1 MIIVLFRF
9 FFCFAY
15 FIVHS
20 IYHQNGVAF
29 FFSFKSVA
37 IFLYRLVVGNKNGND
52 SNRKIVTIQI
62 QKSLR
67 SKPDW
72 DKIRIIKKKKTKM
85 RYRRHKLYFL
95 MLLKKR
101 LHKNYSFISVL
112 TLKLYIKI
120 VSNMLIQTKFYIEMN
135 EVEGKEI

>member
-1 MIIVLFRF
+1 MIIALFRF
-9 FFCFAY
+9 FALHIPSSIL
-15 FIVHS
+15 FIIRIVLH
-20 IYHQNGVAF
+20 F

-37 IFLYRLVVGNKNGND
+37 IFLPLLVVSNKNGND

-85 RYRRHKLYFL
+85 RYRRHKLYFFNVAEKKASQEL
-95 MLLKKR
+95 FIYFGVHFNIIYKNSLKYANSNR
-101 LHKNYSFISVL
+101 ILH
-112 TLKLYIKI
+112 
-120 VSNMLIQTKFYIEMN
+120 
-135 EVEGKEI
+135 

>member
-1 MIIVLFRF
+1 MVL
-9 FFCFAY
+9 
-15 FIVHS
+15 H
-20 IYHQNGVAF
+20 F

-95 MLLKKR
+95 MLLKKKASQELFVYFGVDFKIIYKNSLKYANSNQI
-101 LHKNYSFISVL
+101 LH
-112 TLKLYIKI
+112 
-120 VSNMLIQTKFYIEMN
+120 
-135 EVEGKEI
+135 